1 MPVIVVANPKGGV
14 GKSTVS
20 SQVAGYWASQGHA
33 VMLGDIDRQ
42 QSSRLW
48 LSLRPAHLPNI
59 QTWQIDEDHIAKPPK
74 GTTHLV
80 LDTPA
85 GLHGKRLDAAMK
97 IADMV
102 LVPLQASVFD
112 IYATRDFITDL
123 HKRKRSDKVRL
134 AVVGNRIKDHTKA
147 TEHLQEF
154 LATLGIPVLT
164 LLRDTQNYAHLA
176 AHGLTLWD
184 VPPGRVEKDLG
195 QWAPITE
202 WLDQR

>member
-1 MPVIVVANPKGGV
+1 
-14 GKSTVS
+14 
-20 SQVAGYWASQGHA
+20 
-33 VMLGDIDRQ
+33 
-42 QSSRLW
+42 
-48 LSLRPAHLPNI
+48 
-59 QTWQIDEDHIAKPPK
+59 
-74 GTTHLV
+74 
-80 LDTPA
+80 
-85 GLHGKRLDAAMK
+85 
-97 IADMV
+97 
-102 LVPLQASVFD
+102 
-112 IYATRDFITDL
+112 
-123 HKRKRSDKVRL
+123 VRL

-195 QWAPITE
+195 QWAPVTQ